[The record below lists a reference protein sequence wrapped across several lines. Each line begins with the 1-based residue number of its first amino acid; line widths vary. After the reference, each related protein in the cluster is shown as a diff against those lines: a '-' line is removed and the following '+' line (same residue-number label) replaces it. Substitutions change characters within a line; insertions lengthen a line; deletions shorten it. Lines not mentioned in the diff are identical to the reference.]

1 MDRRSRRCNKA
12 SRENCKKKWKE
23 RHKGATEDKEESQD
37 NNKNYTMDA
46 CEKRILKDRL
56 KLLKELITDKIKAE
70 VIKWIAESISN
81 NTDNGS
87 KIW

>member
-12 SRENCKKKWKE
+12 SRENCKKKLKE

-37 NNKNYTMDA
+37 NNKNYKMDA

>member
-12 SRENCKKKWKE
+12 SRENCEKKLKE

>member
-37 NNKNYTMDA
+37 NNKKYTMDA
-46 CEKRILKDRL
+46 CEK
-56 KLLKELITDKIKAE
+56 
-70 VIKWIAESISN
+70 
-81 NTDNGS
+81 
-87 KIW
+87 

>member
-12 SRENCKKKWKE
+12 SRENCKKKLKE

-37 NNKNYTMDA
+37 NNKNYKMDA
-46 CEKRILKDRL
+46 CEKGILKDRL

-70 VIKWIAESISN
+70 VIK
-81 NTDNGS
+81 
-87 KIW
+87 